1 MKNKLTQDLRGESK
15 KNVSVVNE
23 GGLSYNEI
31 SEIMTRQGDKMNH
44 SNVRAI
50 ILKSFMKIA
59 DNISKEYGLKHDYNK
74 LLEIAIRPDF
84 QESVVEIL
92 DEELNKK
99 RKKK

>member
-1 MKNKLTQDLRGESK
+1 MKKNMTIQELRDAK

-31 SEIMTRQGDKMNH
+31 SEIMTRAGDKMNH

-50 ILKSFMKIA
+50 MLKSFMKIA
-59 DNISKEYGLKHDYNK
+59 DHMSKEYGLSHDYNK
-74 LLEIAIRPDF
+74 LLEIAIKPDF
-84 QESVVEIL
+84 QESVIEIL
-92 DEELNKK
+92 DQEINK